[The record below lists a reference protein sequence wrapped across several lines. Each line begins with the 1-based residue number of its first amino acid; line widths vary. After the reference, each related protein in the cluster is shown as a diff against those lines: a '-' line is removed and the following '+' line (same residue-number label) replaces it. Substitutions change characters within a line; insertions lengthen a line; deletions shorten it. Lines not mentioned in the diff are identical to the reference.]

1 MLAFLIP
8 AVALLHRHRF
18 LPRHG
23 TGVVVV
29 TASRETAVQMCALA
43 SELLLPSPLAA
54 RTAARTAGVV
64 LDGANFGAEAGR
76 LERGVSL
83 LVATPARLLLHM
95 RETPAFVFKNT
106 KALCLYAPDP
116 SAAAQLEEMRDVVAR
131 LPRSDRLSMLFAGE
145 HTDQLHRLAELAC
158 RSAGPV
164 ERYSDTGTDTG
175 MLSGSPAIESQQ
187 QHQQPQGY
195 VMVEADKRFLLLYS
209 FLKKFQHKKVAVVL
223 SSTPSVLFA
232 AEVLD
237 SLDVPVHAVHGKQA
251 AKARIAAF
259 AAFVADAKAT
269 LLVTE
274 EAVQSLEVC
283 PLSPRFPA

>member
-43 SELLLPSPLAA
+43 SELLLLPSPSPPAA
-54 RTAARTAGVV
+54 RTGAARTAGVV
-64 LDGANFGAEAGR
+64 LDGANFGAEAAR

-83 LVATPARLLLHM
+83 LVATPARLLRHM
-95 RETPAFVFKNT
+95 RDTPAFVFKNT
-106 KALCLYAPDP
+106 KALCLYGPDP
-116 SAAAQLEEMRDVVAR
+116 WAAAPLQELQDVIAC
-131 LPRSDRLSMLFAGE
+131 LPPNDRLSMLFATE
-145 HTDQLHRLAELAC
+145 HTDQLHRLAQLAC

-164 ERYSDTGTDTG
+164 EQYSGT
-175 MLSGSPAIESQQ
+175 SSAAEPPPAL
-187 QHQQPQGY
+187 QPQGY

-209 FLKKFQHKKVAVVL
+209 FLKKFQRKKVVVLL
-223 SSTPSVLFA
+223 SSTPSVLFT
-232 AEVLD
+232 AEVLC
-237 SLDVPVHAVHGKQA
+237 SLDVPVHVVHGRQA
-251 AKARIAAF
+251 AKARVAAF
-259 AAFVADAKAT
+259 AAFVADQEAT

-274 EAVQSLEVC
+274 EAAQSLEVRL
-283 PLSPRFPA
+283 PRASPPSELY